1 MSKMDRCRLGFAACP
16 LAMLA
21 VQGGLMQPHAAA
33 SRTIKAIL
41 HNCMPPTQPHVPI
54 TAPTG
59 SFLSLFAIR
68 RDLQMLMM
76 AVMIMLMMMAV
87 MLMMMMMT
95 KAMAATM
102 P

>member
-33 SRTIKAIL
+33 SRTTT
-41 HNCMPPTQPHVPI
+41 CMTPTQPHVPI

-59 SFLSLFAIR
+59 SFLSLSAIR
-68 RDLQMLMM
+68 RDLPMLMM

-87 MLMMMMMT
+87 MLMMVISFFS
-95 KAMAATM
+95 
-102 P
+102 